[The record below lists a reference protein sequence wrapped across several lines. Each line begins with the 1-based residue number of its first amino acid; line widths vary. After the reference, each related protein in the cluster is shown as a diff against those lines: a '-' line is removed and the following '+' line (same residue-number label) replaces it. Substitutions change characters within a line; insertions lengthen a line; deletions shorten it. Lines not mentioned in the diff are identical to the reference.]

1 MPRNSRSNSNS
12 SRSRSNSRG
21 SSNRSS
27 DEPLM
32 SQWGETAKDNPFKT
46 AAVAAGAVAAGVFL
60 WSKRNEISNQISE
73 LSDQIAD
80 WTNEMRSGS
89 GNGTSRELALTGGP
103 NESSAIESSRATRS
117 TGSRSSRSSRSGT
130 QANQTNGG
138 RSQGENTT
146 F

>member
-1 MPRNSRSNSNS
+1 
-12 SRSRSNSRG
+12 
-21 SSNRSS
+21 
-27 DEPLM
+27 M

-89 GNGTSRELALTGGP
+89 GSGSSNSRELALTGGP

-130 QANQTNGG
+130 QANQTSGG

>member
-1 MPRNSRSNSNS
+1 MPRNSRSNSSS

-21 SSNRSS
+21 SNSRSS

-32 SQWGETAKDNPFKT
+32 SQWGETAKDNPLKT

-80 WTNEMRSGS
+80 WTNEMRNGSGS
-89 GNGTSRELALTGGP
+89 SNSRDLALTGGP

-117 TGSRSSRSSRSGT
+117 TGSRSRSTRSAS
-130 QANQTNGG
+130 QANQTTGG
-138 RSQGENTT
+138 RGQGENTT

>member
-21 SSNRSS
+21 SNSRSS
-27 DEPLM
+27 DEPLL

-73 LSDQIAD
+73 LSDQITD
-80 WTNEMRSGS
+80 WTNEMR
-89 GNGTSRELALTGGP
+89 GNGNSRELALTGGP

-117 TGSRSSRSSRSGT
+117 TGNRSSRSSRSGT
-130 QANQTNGG
+130 QANQTSGG

>member
-1 MPRNSRSNSNS
+1 MPRNSRSSSNS
-12 SRSRSNSRG
+12 SSNRSRSNSRG
-21 SSNRSS
+21 SNNRSS

-46 AAVAAGAVAAGVFL
+46 AVVAAGAVAAGVFL

-73 LSDQIAD
+73 LSDQIVD
-80 WTNEMRSGS
+80 WTNEMRNG
-89 GNGTSRELALTGGP
+89 GNSRDLALTGGP

-117 TGSRSSRSSRSGT
+117 TGSRSRSTGSGI
-130 QANQTNGG
+130 QANQTSGG
-138 RSQGENTT
+138 RSEGENTT

>member
-1 MPRNSRSNSNS
+1 
-12 SRSRSNSRG
+12 
-21 SSNRSS
+21 
-27 DEPLM
+27 M
-32 SQWGETAKDNPFKT
+32 SQWGETAKDNPLKT

-130 QANQTNGG
+130 QANQTSGG

>member
-1 MPRNSRSNSNS
+1 
-12 SRSRSNSRG
+12 
-21 SSNRSS
+21 
-27 DEPLM
+27 M
-32 SQWGETAKDNPFKT
+32 SQWGETAKDNPLKT

-80 WTNEMRSGS
+80 WTNEMRNGSGS
-89 GNGTSRELALTGGP
+89 SNSRDLALTGGP

-117 TGSRSSRSSRSGT
+117 TGSRSRSTGSSRSASSRSGSS
-130 QANQTNGG
+130 QANQTTGG